1 MTTRSAQHRLW
12 IGGAL
17 LALLAG
23 IATRDAWSDIYMI
36 ASGDE
41 ESSHIFLVPV
51 VALWMAWLRRT
62 RLRHL
67 APRPSPLGPVV
78 VLAGWAGMLVGY
90 NFALQ
95 SLWHGG
101 ALLTVLG
108 AFISVAGHSVVLRL
122 LPAFAVLLFVIPVP
136 GFVRQAIALPLQ
148 TATAAATQT
157 VFDVAGIPVERM
169 GNLLVVN
176 GVEVAVAEAC
186 NGMRMVFALALVAY
200 AFAFSMPLRNWVR
213 LLILVASPVVAI
225 VCNVIRLAPTVWLYG
240 HAERST
246 ADVFHDLS
254 GWAMLPVAFFLLLGI
269 IRALS
274 WALIPVNRFNLAYQ

>member
-1 MTTRSAQHRLW
+1 MNARATSSRLW

-17 LALLAG
+17 LAAFAMV
-23 IATRDAWSDIYMI
+23 ATRDAWMDIWTI
-36 ASGDE
+36 ASADE

-51 VALWMAWLRRT
+51 VAGWMAWLRRA
-62 RLRHL
+62 RLRHIT
-67 APRPSPLGPVV
+67 PRPSPLGPVV
-78 VLAGWAGMLVGY
+78 ILAGWASMLVGY
-90 NFALQ
+90 NFAMQ

-101 ALLTVLG
+101 ALVATLG
-108 AFISVAGHSVVLRL
+108 AFISIAGHSVVLRL
-122 LPAFAVLLFVIPVP
+122 LPAFAVLAFMIPVP
-136 GFVRQAIALPLQ
+136 GFIRQAIALPLQ

-157 VFDVAGIPVERM
+157 VFDVAGVPVDRM

-200 AFAFSMPLRNWVR
+200 AFAFSMPLRTWVR
-213 LLILVASPVVAI
+213 VLILVASPAVAI
-225 VCNVIRLAPTVWLYG
+225 ICNVVRLAPTVWLYG
-240 HAERST
+240 YAERST

-254 GWAMLPVAFFLLLGI
+254 GWLMLPVAFFLLLGI

-274 WALIPVNRFNLAYQ
+274 WALIPVNRFNMAYQ

>member
-1 MTTRSAQHRLW
+1 MTARASNTRLW
-12 IGGAL
+12 IGAAL
-17 LALLAG
+17 LAVLAVV
-23 IATRDAWSDIYMI
+23 ATRDAWADIYMI
-36 ASGDE
+36 AEADE

-51 VALWMAWLRRT
+51 VAIWMAWLRRA

-67 APRPSPLGPVV
+67 TPRPSPVGPAV
-78 VLAGWAGMLVGY
+78 VLAGWASMFVGY
-90 NFALQ
+90 NFAMQ

-108 AFISVAGHSVVLRL
+108 AFISLAGHSVVLRL
-122 LPAFAVLLFVIPVP
+122 LPAFAVLVFLIPVP
-136 GFVRQAIALPLQ
+136 GFIRQAIALPLQ

-157 VFDVAGIPVERM
+157 VFDVAGVPVERM

-213 LLILVASPVVAI
+213 ALVLLASPVVAI
-225 VCNVIRLAPTVWLYG
+225 ACNVVRLSPTVWLYG
-240 HAERST
+240 YAERST
-246 ADVFHDLS
+246 ADLFHDLS
-254 GWAMLPVAFFLLLGI
+254 GWAMLPVAFFLLLAI

-274 WALIPVNRFNLAYQ
+274 WALIPVNRFNMAYQ

>member
-1 MTTRSAQHRLW
+1 MTTRTTQSRLW
-12 IGGAL
+12 IGAGLLTL
-17 LALLAG
+17 LAMF
-23 IATRDAWSDIYMI
+23 ATRDAWADIWMI
-36 ASGDE
+36 ASADE

-51 VALWMAWLRRT
+51 VAVWMAWLRRA
-62 RLRHL
+62 RLRHI

-78 VLAGWAGMLVGY
+78 VLAGWVSMLVGY
-90 NFALQ
+90 NFAMQ
-95 SLWHGG
+95 TLWHGG
-101 ALLTVLG
+101 ALVTALG
-108 AFISVAGHSVVLRL
+108 AFISVAGHSFVLRL
-122 LPAFAVLLFVIPVP
+122 LPAFVVLGFLVPVP
-136 GFVRQAIALPLQ
+136 GFIRQAIALPLQ

-157 VFDVAGIPVERM
+157 VFDVAGVPVDRM

-213 LLILVASPVVAI
+213 LLILVASPIVAI
-225 VCNVIRLAPTVWLYG
+225 VCNVFRLAPTVWLYG
-240 HAERST
+240 YTERST

-254 GWAMLPVAFFLLLGI
+254 GWLMLPVAFFLLLGI

-274 WALIPVNRFNLAYQ
+274 WALIPVNRFNMAYQ